1 MVRPGR
7 HSDRPTYVV
16 PTTATIAGAQNEF
29 SALRLLLAQR
39 RIYSKAKR
47 WSMLRAIGVGVVA
60 IAAPLV
66 TFIWP
71 FSAVIIGAIAGVWIV
86 LSRTVFASLERHY
99 SGQGAVIQ
107 EQFDMTIFGMLPA
120 PSRVP
125 EATPELISRT
135 VGDDKAATAAIEE
148 QSLEGWYPFD
158 LQLDGTPAIA
168 IAQRANAAYSE
179 RLLTLNARVWL
190 TLTCTWSTIT
200 ITLSI
205 GLGLP
210 LSTFL
215 LGVALPLLPAL
226 LDVIDQWR
234 QTRQASRERL
244 NLANAI
250 QDAINESA
258 SDPIKPEEL
267 LVWQDQLYG
276 LRRDAPQV
284 PNLLYWQ
291 TRKKNELAMNAA
303 ARDLS
308 DVAKKIASGGTTTSK
323 DRT

>member
-1 MVRPGR
+1 
-7 HSDRPTYVV
+7 
-16 PTTATIAGAQNEF
+16 
-29 SALRLLLAQR
+29 
-39 RIYSKAKR
+39 
-47 WSMLRAIGVGVVA
+47 
-60 IAAPLV
+60 LV
-66 TFIWP
+66 TFVWP
-71 FSAVIIGAIAGVWIV
+71 FSAAIIGVIGGVWIV
-86 LSRTVFASLERHY
+86 LSRTIFVSLERHY

-107 EQFDMTIFGMLPA
+107 EQFDMTIFGMLPT

-135 VGDDKAATAAIEE
+135 LSDDRAARAAIKE

-158 LQLDGTPAIA
+158 LELDGTPAIA

-190 TLTCTWSTIT
+190 TLTCTWSAVTIG
-200 ITLSI
+200 LSV

-210 LSTFL
+210 LGTFL

-226 LDVIDQWR
+226 LDVIDQWH
-234 QTRQASRERL
+234 QTRQASKERL

-258 SDPIKPEEL
+258 EDPIKPEEL
-267 LVWQDQLYG
+267 LVWQDQLFG

-284 PNLLYWQ
+284 PNFLYRQ
-291 TRKKNELAMNAA
+291 TRNRNELAMNAA

-308 DVAKKIASGGTTTSK
+308 SVARKMASGGTTYSE
-323 DRT
+323 DRA